1 MVCSRAPD
9 PRTKIFTRLPY
20 RRELAS
26 VRLVGKPKIS
36 DAEGTAALAF
46 WASGAAASADVA
58 CAVRYCLQVLATRA
72 PGSSVEVRVPPYG
85 AVQVIEGPRHTRG
98 TPPAVV
104 EMSPEA
110 WLKLATGRVA
120 FSDAL
125 EEGLVQA
132 SGERS
137 NLSEFLPCVS
147 IP

>member
-1 MVCSRAPD
+1 V
-9 PRTKIFTRLPY
+9 
-20 RRELAS
+20 RR
-26 VRLVGKPKIS
+26 VGKPKIS
-36 DAEGTAALAF
+36 DAEGTAALAL
-46 WASGAAASADVA
+46 WASGTAGSEDVA
-58 CAVRYCLQVLATRA
+58 CGVRYCLQVLAARA

-104 EMSPEA
+104 EMSSEA
-110 WLKLATGRVA
+110 WLQLATGRLA

-125 EEGLVQA
+125 TQGLVQA

>member
-1 MVCSRAPD
+1 M
-9 PRTKIFTRLPY
+9 
-20 RRELAS
+20 
-26 VRLVGKPKIS
+26 RLVGKPKIS
-36 DAEGTAALAF
+36 DAEGTAALAL

-58 CAVRYCLQVLATRA
+58 CAVRYCLQVLATRT

>member
-1 MVCSRAPD
+1 MRP
-9 PRTKIFTRLPY
+9 
-20 RRELAS
+20 
-26 VRLVGKPKIS
+26 VGKPKIS
-36 DAEGTAALAF
+36 DAEGTAALAL
-46 WASGAAASADVA
+46 WSGGVAESADVA

-72 PGSSVEVRVPPYG
+72 PGSSVEVRIPPYG

-104 EMSPEA
+104 EMSPEV
-110 WLKLATGRVA
+110 WLELATGRTT
-120 FSDAL
+120 FPHAL
-125 EEGLVQA
+125 EAGLVQA